1 MKFFP
6 HNLGNTLAYQ
16 ATSASIAGT
25 AQYLNNFAGIPVS
38 TANIALNIKGATG
51 ASGNSYGPYTGAT
64 GPRGATG
71 ATGAKGLGIYV
82 LANSRGTCG
91 SGGATCHTLT
101 SIGYTSDI
109 FAPFYCVG
117 GSNTYSTNNT
127 TGVITNGN
135 ILYADTGCATVFN
148 NSGNL
153 TDGTTVFSTD
163 SSGVITIQG
172 TCSN

>member
-6 HNLGNTLAYQ
+6 HNLGNTVVYQ

-25 AQYLNNFAGIPVS
+25 TQYLNNFAGIPVS
-38 TANIALNIKGATG
+38 TASIALNIKGATG
-51 ASGNSYGPYTGAT
+51 ASGASYGPYTGAT

-82 LANSRGTCG
+82 LASTRGSCSSPLCTN
-91 SGGATCHTLT
+91 LT
-101 SIGYTSDI
+101 NIGYTTDI
-109 FAPFYCVG
+109 FAPFYCYTG
-117 GSNTYSTNNT
+117 TSTYSTNT
-127 TGVITNGN
+127 SGTITNGSV
-135 ILYADTGCATVFN
+135 LYTGTGCGTIAN

-163 SSGVITIQG
+163 SSGIITIQG